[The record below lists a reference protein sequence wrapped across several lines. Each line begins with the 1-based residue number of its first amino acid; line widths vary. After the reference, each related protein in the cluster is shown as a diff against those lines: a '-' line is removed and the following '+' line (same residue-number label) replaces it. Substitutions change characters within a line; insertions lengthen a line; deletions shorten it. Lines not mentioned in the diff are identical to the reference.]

1 MKPKEVCITQLD
13 MERLRAHIAVSGGD
27 SADVL
32 EQKLASARIV
42 CSKDV
47 PGDTITMNSVVR
59 IRYGDTGEEHTFAL
73 VFPGNRIETN
83 AISVMGRAGAALR
96 GCREKDV
103 VEWQVPAGRKR
114 VQVLEVL
121 YQPERMGKYYG

>member
-1 MKPKEVCITQLD
+1 MYP
-13 MERLRAHIAVSGGD
+13 
-27 SADVL
+27 
-32 EQKLASARIV
+32 
-42 CSKDV
+42 KDV

-59 IRYGDTGEEHTFAL
+59 IRYVDTGEEHTFAL

-83 AISVMGRAGAALR
+83 AISVMGRAGAALL